1 MRKRAALSLDHFGVG
16 ITGGVLLA
24 EDVARPFPCLPG
36 GHRRAAVLARD
47 EARPP
52 DEPVLVDVAR
62 AVGEDLG
69 RLDPDHELCLR
80 VLGEQRVVVRDR
92 GDAVQPQ
99 PPARNEL
106 LARVAGKDGLM
117 LMLTDRV
124 DDELLDAAGPQ
135 LRVVA
140 NVAVGYDN
148 IDVPACTERGIVA
161 ANTPGVLTDATAD
174 IALSLILMATRR
186 LGEGERLIRSGKDW
200 KWGMF
205 FLLGSSLQGKTLGVV
220 GMGGIGQATARR
232 AKAFGMEI
240 VYQSRSEIDPGIA
253 AELGARRV
261 ELDELLAVS
270 DVVSLHCP
278 YGPATHHLISAEQLA
293 AMKSSAYLVNTARGP
308 IVDETALASALREGQ
323 IAGAGLDVFENE
335 PSVHP
340 GLLELENV
348 VLVPHLGSAT
358 VETRTAMAMLAA
370 DNALAVLSGERP
382 PAPIN

>member
-1 MRKRAALSLDHFGVG
+1 MS
-16 ITGGVLLA
+16 
-24 EDVARPFPCLPG
+24 
-36 GHRRAAVLARD
+36 
-47 EARPP
+47 
-52 DEPVLVDVAR
+52 
-62 AVGEDLG
+62 
-69 RLDPDHELCLR
+69 
-80 VLGEQRVVVRDR
+80 RVVVTGRVP
-92 GDAVQPQ
+92 DAAIEKLRAEHEVDAWTGPESIS
-99 PPARNEL
+99 REEL
-106 LARVAGKDGLM
+106 LRRVAGADAIVSL
-117 LMLTDRV
+117 LTERIDA
-124 DDELLDAAGPQ
+124 ELLDAAGPQ
-135 LRVVA
+135 LKVVA

-148 IDVPACTERGIVA
+148 IDVPACTERSIVA

-174 IALSLILMATRR
+174 IAMGLILMATRR
-186 LGEGERLIRSGKDW
+186 LGEGERLIRSGQAW

-240 VYQSRSEIDPGIA
+240 VYQSRSEIDPAIA

-261 ELDELLAVS
+261 DLNELLTVS

-278 YGPATHHLISAEQLA
+278 YGPATHHLIGAEQLA

-308 IVDETALASALREGQ
+308 IVNEAALAAALRDGV
-323 IAGAGLDVFENE
+323 IAGAGLDVFEHE
-335 PSVHP
+335 PQVHP
-340 GLLELENV
+340 ELLGLENV
-348 VLVPHLGSAT
+348 TLVPHLGSAT